1 MIQADL
7 NYDQTEYERTSRQAG
22 TTNPSDFYSLQF
34 TGMVQL
40 LKSLNAEVFY
50 MFRGQGL
57 SQSYSVLQ
65 DNQCGVK
72 FALHF

>member
-1 MIQADL
+1 
-7 NYDQTEYERTSRQAG
+7 
-22 TTNPSDFYSLQF
+22 
-34 TGMVQL
+34 MVQL